1 SSGKQRCDAERF
13 LGCFARAYANIIFP
27 WTHDDKSLAVDCMVL
42 ESVDSCTKYMET
54 GGCSDESKQRLQY
67 LKSDFAS
74 LRSHICDPNLH
85 TSTLEW
91 NQCLDKS
98 AMESCSKLL
107 PHDHCSAYASPTFRY
122 AIGITIARAK
132 TFAAGRSR
140 RIERSVSPSR
150 GAGRSPWTC
159 AK

>member
-1 SSGKQRCDAERF
+1 
-13 LGCFARAYANIIFP
+13 
-27 WTHDDKSLAVDCMVL
+27 MVL

-107 PHDHCSAYASPTFRY
+107 PHDHCSYGFYNCFLNATAKCTRDSPAMKAVHDSFNTHLDLKNCRRVEWNS
-122 AIGITIARAK
+122 GIIT
-132 TFAAGRSR
+132 
-140 RIERSVSPSR
+140 SPKI
-150 GAGRSPWTC
+150 C
-159 AK
+159 